1 MSDPWPTDLRY
12 SKDAKT
18 LTIVFDDGVEHV
30 LPAEYMRV
38 YSPSAEVR
46 GHGVGQEILQAGKRH
61 VAITAIE
68 PVGNYAIKPTFDDGH
83 NSGIFSWET
92 LFDLATNQAARWADY
107 TARLSAAGA
116 SREPLPADTQVIKFM
131 PS

>member
-1 MSDPWPTDLRY
+1 MTPQTIKLHKKSRLLELGYADGTRY
-12 SKDAKT
+12 QLET
-18 LTIVFDDGVEHV
+18 EL
-30 LPAEYMRV
+30 LRV

-116 SREPLPADTQVIKFM
+116 SREPLPADTQVIKFI

>member
-1 MSDPWPTDLRY
+1 MTPQTIKLHKKSRVLELGYADGTRY
-12 SKDAKT
+12 Q
-18 LTIVFDDGVEHV
+18 LE
-30 LPAEYMRV
+30 AELMRV

>member
-1 MSDPWPTDLRY
+1 MTPQVIKLHKKSRLLELGY
-12 SKDAKT
+12 
-18 LTIVFDDGVEHV
+18 VDGTSYQLE
-30 LPAEYMRV
+30 AELLRV

-46 GHGVGQEILQAGKRH
+46 GHGVGQEILQVGKRH
-61 VAITAIE
+61 VAISAIE

>member
-1 MSDPWPTDLRY
+1 MTPQTIKLHKKSRLLELGYADGTRY
-12 SKDAKT
+12 QLEAG
-18 LTIVFDDGVEHV
+18 L
-30 LPAEYMRV
+30 LRV

>member
-1 MSDPWPTDLRY
+1 MTPQTIKLHKKSRLLELGYADGTRY
-12 SKDAKT
+12 Q
-18 LTIVFDDGVEHV
+18 LE
-30 LPAEYMRV
+30 AELLLV

-68 PVGNYAIKPTFDDGH
+68 PVGNYAIKPTFDDCH

-92 LFDLATNQAARWADY
+92 LFDLATNKAARWADY

-116 SREPLPADTQVIKFM
+116 SREPLPADTQVIKFI

>member
-1 MSDPWPTDLRY
+1 MTPQTIKLHKKSRLLELGYADGTRY
-12 SKDAKT
+12 Q
-18 LTIVFDDGVEHV
+18 LE
-30 LPAEYMRV
+30 AELLRV

-46 GHGVGQEILQAGKRH
+46 GHGVGQEILQVGKRH

-107 TARLSAAGA
+107 TARLSDAGA

>member
-1 MSDPWPTDLRY
+1 MTPQTIKLHKKSRLLELGYADGTRY
-12 SKDAKT
+12 Q
-18 LTIVFDDGVEHV
+18 LE
-30 LPAEYMRV
+30 AELLRV

-107 TARLSAAGA
+107 TARLSAAGG
-116 SREPLPADTQVIKFM
+116 SREPLPADTQVIKFI

>member
-1 MSDPWPTDLRY
+1 MTPQTIKLHKKSRILELGYADGTRY
-12 SKDAKT
+12 Q
-18 LTIVFDDGVEHV
+18 LE
-30 LPAEYMRV
+30 AELMRV

>member
-1 MSDPWPTDLRY
+1 MTPQTIKLHKKSRLLELGYADGTRY
-12 SKDAKT
+12 Q
-18 LTIVFDDGVEHV
+18 LE
-30 LPAEYMRV
+30 AELLRV

-46 GHGVGQEILQAGKRH
+46 GHGVGQEILQVGKRH

-116 SREPLPADTQVIKFM
+116 SREPLHADTQVIKFM

>member
-1 MSDPWPTDLRY
+1 MTPQTIKLHKKSRLLELGYADGTRY
-12 SKDAKT
+12 Q
-18 LTIVFDDGVEHV
+18 LE
-30 LPAEYMRV
+30 AELMRV
-38 YSPSAEVR
+38 CSPSAEVR
-46 GHGVGQEILQAGKRH
+46 GHGVGQEILQVGKRH
-61 VAITAIE
+61 VAITVIE

>member
-1 MSDPWPTDLRY
+1 MTPQTIKLHKKSRLLELGYADGTRY
-12 SKDAKT
+12 Q
-18 LTIVFDDGVEHV
+18 LE
-30 LPAEYMRV
+30 AELLRV

-46 GHGVGQEILQAGKRH
+46 GHGVGQEILQAGKRY

-68 PVGNYAIKPTFDDGH
+68 PVGNYAIKPNFDDGH

>member
-1 MSDPWPTDLRY
+1 M
-12 SKDAKT
+12 
-18 LTIVFDDGVEHV
+18 
-30 LPAEYMRV
+30 
-38 YSPSAEVR
+38 R

>member
-1 MSDPWPTDLRY
+1 MTPQTIKLHKKSRLLELGYADGTRY
-12 SKDAKT
+12 Q
-18 LTIVFDDGVEHV
+18 LE
-30 LPAEYMRV
+30 AELLRV

-68 PVGNYAIKPTFDDGH
+68 QVGNYAIKPTFDDGH

>member
-1 MSDPWPTDLRY
+1 MPPHTIKFHTHSLLLALGYADGTRY
-12 SKDAKT
+12 Q
-18 LTIVFDDGVEHV
+18 LE
-30 LPAEYMRV
+30 AELLRV

-116 SREPLPADTQVIKFM
+116 SREPLPADTQVIKFI

>member
-1 MSDPWPTDLRY
+1 M
-12 SKDAKT
+12 
-18 LTIVFDDGVEHV
+18 
-30 LPAEYMRV
+30 

-107 TARLSAAGA
+107 TARLSSAGA

>member
-1 MSDPWPTDLRY
+1 MTPQTIKLHKKSRLLELGYADGTRY
-12 SKDAKT
+12 Q
-18 LTIVFDDGVEHV
+18 LE
-30 LPAEYMRV
+30 AELLRV

-92 LFDLATNQAARWADY
+92 LFDLATNQVARWADY
-107 TARLSAAGA
+107 TARLSDAGA

>member
-1 MSDPWPTDLRY
+1 MTPQTIKLHKKSRLLELGYADGTRY
-12 SKDAKT
+12 Q
-18 LTIVFDDGVEHV
+18 LE
-30 LPAEYMRV
+30 AELLRV

-116 SREPLPADTQVIKFM
+116 SREPLPADTQVIKFI

>member
-1 MSDPWPTDLRY
+1 MTPQTIKLHKKSRLLELGYADGTRY
-12 SKDAKT
+12 Q
-18 LTIVFDDGVEHV
+18 LE
-30 LPAEYMRV
+30 AELLRV

-83 NSGIFSWET
+83 NSGIFSWGT

-116 SREPLPADTQVIKFM
+116 SREPLPADTQVIKFI

>member
-1 MSDPWPTDLRY
+1 MTPQTIKLHKKSRLLELGYADGTRY
-12 SKDAKT
+12 Q
-18 LTIVFDDGVEHV
+18 LE
-30 LPAEYMRV
+30 AELLRV

-68 PVGNYAIKPTFDDGH
+68 PVGNYAIKPTFDYGH

-116 SREPLPADTQVIKFM
+116 SREPLPADTQVIKFI

>member
-1 MSDPWPTDLRY
+1 MTPQTIKLHKKSRLLELGYADGTRY
-12 SKDAKT
+12 Q
-18 LTIVFDDGVEHV
+18 LE
-30 LPAEYMRV
+30 AELLRV

>member
-1 MSDPWPTDLRY
+1 MTPQAIKLHKKSRLLELGYLDGTRY
-12 SKDAKT
+12 Q
-18 LTIVFDDGVEHV
+18 LE
-30 LPAEYMRV
+30 AELLRV

-46 GHGVGQEILQAGKRH
+46 GHGVGQEILQVGKRH
-61 VAITAIE
+61 VAISAIE

-107 TARLSAAGA
+107 TARLSAASA
-116 SREPLPADTQVIKFM
+116 SREPLPADTQVIKFI

>member
-1 MSDPWPTDLRY
+1 MTPQTIKLHKKSRLLELGYADGTRY
-12 SKDAKT
+12 Q
-18 LTIVFDDGVEHV
+18 LE
-30 LPAEYMRV
+30 AELLRV

-92 LFDLATNQAARWADY
+92 LFDLATNHAARWADY

-116 SREPLPADTQVIKFM
+116 SREPLPADTQVIKFI

>member
-1 MSDPWPTDLRY
+1 MTPQTIKLHKKSRLLELGYADGTRY
-12 SKDAKT
+12 Q
-18 LTIVFDDGVEHV
+18 LE
-30 LPAEYMRV
+30 AELLRV

-116 SREPLPADTQVIKFM
+116 SREPLPADTQAIKFI

>member
-1 MSDPWPTDLRY
+1 MTPQTIKLHKKSRLLELGYADGTRY
-12 SKDAKT
+12 Q
-18 LTIVFDDGVEHV
+18 LE
-30 LPAEYMRV
+30 AELLRV

-46 GHGVGQEILQAGKRH
+46 GHGVGQEILQVGKRH
-61 VAITAIE
+61 VAISTIE
-68 PVGNYAIKPTFDDGH
+68 PVGNYAIKPAFDDGH

>member
-1 MSDPWPTDLRY
+1 MTPQTIKLHKKSRLLELGYADGTRY
-12 SKDAKT
+12 Q
-18 LTIVFDDGVEHV
+18 LE
-30 LPAEYMRV
+30 AELLRV

-107 TARLSAAGA
+107 TARLSSAGA

>member
-1 MSDPWPTDLRY
+1 MTPQTIKLHKKSRLLELGYADGTRY
-12 SKDAKT
+12 Q
-18 LTIVFDDGVEHV
+18 LE
-30 LPAEYMRV
+30 AELLRV

-46 GHGVGQEILQAGKRH
+46 GHGVGQELLQVGKRH

-92 LFDLATNQAARWADY
+92 LFDHATNQVARWADY
-107 TARLSAAGA
+107 TARLSDAGA

>member
-1 MSDPWPTDLRY
+1 MTPQTIKLHKKSRLLELGYADGTRY
-12 SKDAKT
+12 Q
-18 LTIVFDDGVEHV
+18 LE
-30 LPAEYMRV
+30 AELLRV

-107 TARLSAAGA
+107 TTRLSAASA
-116 SREPLPADTQVIKFM
+116 SREPLPADTQVIKFI

>member
-1 MSDPWPTDLRY
+1 MTPQTIKLHKKSRLLELGYADGTRY
-12 SKDAKT
+12 Q
-18 LTIVFDDGVEHV
+18 LE
-30 LPAEYMRV
+30 AELLRV

-131 PS
+131 HS

>member
-1 MSDPWPTDLRY
+1 MTPQTIKLHKKSRLLELGYADGTRY
-12 SKDAKT
+12 Q
-18 LTIVFDDGVEHV
+18 LE
-30 LPAEYMRV
+30 AELLRV

-46 GHGVGQEILQAGKRH
+46 GHGVGQEILQAGKLH

-116 SREPLPADTQVIKFM
+116 SREPLPADTQVIKFI

>member
-1 MSDPWPTDLRY
+1 MTPQTIKLHKKSRLLELGYADGTRY
-12 SKDAKT
+12 Q
-18 LTIVFDDGVEHV
+18 LE
-30 LPAEYMRV
+30 AELLRV

-46 GHGVGQEILQAGKRH
+46 GHGVGQEILQVGKRH

-92 LFDLATNQAARWADY
+92 LFDLATNQVARWADY
-107 TARLSAAGA
+107 TARLSDAGA

>member
-1 MSDPWPTDLRY
+1 MTPQTIKLHKKSRLLELGYADGTRY
-12 SKDAKT
+12 Q
-18 LTIVFDDGVEHV
+18 LE
-30 LPAEYMRV
+30 AELLRV

-92 LFDLATNQAARWADY
+92 LIDLATNQAARWADY

>member
-1 MSDPWPTDLRY
+1 MTPQTIKLHKKSRLLELGYADGTRY
-12 SKDAKT
+12 Q
-18 LTIVFDDGVEHV
+18 LE
-30 LPAEYMRV
+30 AELLRV

-107 TARLSAAGA
+107 TARLSAACA
-116 SREPLPADTQVIKFM
+116 SREPLPADTQVIKFI

>member
-1 MSDPWPTDLRY
+1 MTPQTIKLHKKSRLLELGYADGTRY
-12 SKDAKT
+12 Q
-18 LTIVFDDGVEHV
+18 LE
-30 LPAEYMRV
+30 AELLRV
-38 YSPSAEVR
+38 YYPSAEVR

-116 SREPLPADTQVIKFM
+116 SREPLPADTQVIKFI

>member
-1 MSDPWPTDLRY
+1 MTPQTIKLHRKSRLLELGYADGTRY
-12 SKDAKT
+12 Q
-18 LTIVFDDGVEHV
+18 LE
-30 LPAEYMRV
+30 AELLRV

-92 LFDLATNQAARWADY
+92 LFDLATNKAARWADY

>member
-1 MSDPWPTDLRY
+1 MTPQTIKLHKKSRLLELGYADGTRYQLEAELLR
-12 SKDAKT
+12 
-18 LTIVFDDGVEHV
+18 G
-30 LPAEYMRV
+30 

-68 PVGNYAIKPTFDDGH
+68 PVGNYAIKPTFDDVH

>member
-1 MSDPWPTDLRY
+1 MTPQTIKLHKKSRLLELGYADGTRY
-12 SKDAKT
+12 Q
-18 LTIVFDDGVEHV
+18 LE
-30 LPAEYMRV
+30 AELLRV

-46 GHGVGQEILQAGKRH
+46 GHGVGQEILQAGKRR